1 MEYKKRAARA
11 KALLRDE
18 NFLSALEDLRERQK
32 IVFVSSAAHEVEKR
46 EEAHSIVRALNQIEY
61 LLQGDIDAET
71 LVDKKGS
78 APQWRLNL
86 MTEVSVPWP
95 QCSWKHLSKK
105 RQHKKIRAKQ

>member
-18 NFLSALEDLRERQK
+18 NFINTLKDLQDRQME
-32 IVFVSSAAHEVEKR
+32 IFANSSAQEMEKR
-46 EEAHSIVRALNQIEY
+46 EEAHSIIRALNQIKY

-78 APQWRLNL
+78 APQ
-86 MTEVSVPWP
+86 
-95 QCSWKHLSKK
+95 
-105 RQHKKIRAKQ
+105 

>member
-18 NFLSALEDLRERQK
+18 NFIATLQDLRERQML
-32 IVFVSSAAHEVEKR
+32 IFANSAAQESEVREK
-46 EEAHSIVRALNQIEY
+46 AHHIVLALNEIGY

-78 APQWRLNL
+78 APR
-86 MTEVSVPWP
+86 
-95 QCSWKHLSKK
+95 
-105 RQHKKIRAKQ
+105 